1 MRKNKRYRHWI
12 IRNADILER
21 KESGTVR
28 RRKKKRIMIGEKVI
42 GAGFFLFLFMG
53 SALDGPEWKIPLVGA
68 IIGVAIMKAM
78 EILEEVKSE
87 EEESYDNLPDNFRDG
102 DRGEEMQNYIEM
114 LDETY
119 GYLDDA
125 NSVIEQI

>member
-1 MRKNKRYRHWI
+1 MNRQ
-12 IRNADILER
+12 
-21 KESGTVR
+21 
-28 RRKKKRIMIGEKVI
+28 RRKRLTEAFGKV
-42 GAGFFLFLFMG
+42 A
-53 SALDGPEWKIPLVGA
+53 E
-68 IIGVAIMKAM
+68 AM
-78 EILEEVKSE
+78 EILEEVKSEEEEVKSE

-114 LDETY
+114 LDEAY